1 MRFSATAA
9 ISAAAL
15 LSGTVSADAQSVLS
29 EASSSV
35 ASVASD
41 ASSAATS
48 ATELPELPTFTVSFR
63 AASLPTALR
72 VQFCMQLSTNE
83 QLYSLPLSRAISS
96 SNSQTIGRH
105 DGSHL
110 TPRRIPRVLTRTRS
124 GHTSANGLLKSH
136 TSSREWR
143 VIRAWL

>member
-15 LSGTVSADAQSVLS
+15 LTGTVNADAQSVLS

-48 ATELPELPTFTVSFR
+48 ATELPELPTFTVS
-63 AASLPTALR
+63 
-72 VQFCMQLSTNE
+72 
-83 QLYSLPLSRAISS
+83 SRAISLPQAIRTGLQLEANVPSNSLLKSRATLS
-96 SNSQTIGRH
+96 SNSRTIGRH
-105 DGSHL
+105 DGSRR
-110 TPRRIPRVLTRTRS
+110 TPRRTPKAPTKMRS
-124 GHTSANGLLKSH
+124 GHTSVNGPSKNH
-136 TSSREWR
+136 TFTREWR
-143 VIRAWL
+143 AIRVWS